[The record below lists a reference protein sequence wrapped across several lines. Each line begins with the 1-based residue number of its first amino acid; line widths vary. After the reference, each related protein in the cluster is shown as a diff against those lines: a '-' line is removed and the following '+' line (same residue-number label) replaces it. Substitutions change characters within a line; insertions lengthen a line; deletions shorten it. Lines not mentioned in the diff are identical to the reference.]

1 MTKDERSE
9 FVATEWANYQETKD
23 RRHLAKIAREMPF
36 FGHAEVG
43 EEIAKLLTL
52 TPNSPVKDNCWVLYK
67 QTGNKDYLDTM
78 LKAQVFRDVSMGSDI
93 AEAFSDETL
102 SKRQKTTDRD
112 KVLCEVYGMYSDHK
126 NEGDNFSMEAIR
138 FAMKFA
144 PDMTYDA
151 IEKVLKRKFD
161 PKKHY
166 KEVPVNKL
174 KVKSLKEGT
183 R

>member
-1 MTKDERSE
+1 MTKDERSK

-23 RRHLAKIAREMPF
+23 RRHLAKIAIEMPF
-36 FGHAEVG
+36 FGHPEVG

-52 TPNSPVKDNCWVLYK
+52 TPNSAVKDNCWALYK

-78 LKAQVFRDVSMGSDI
+78 LKAQVFKDVPMGSDI
-93 AEAFSDETL
+93 AEAFSDETF
-102 SKRQKTTDRD
+102 SKRQKITDRD

-138 FAMKFA
+138 FAMKFT

-151 IEKVLKRKFD
+151 VEKVLKRKFD